1 MPVTVSPIQTIN
13 VRVNPQNQQVV
24 QSSSQFVGASGALAQ
39 EALNLANTALAQSNV
54 AIALAEEAV
63 ANVHGDRLISTSNGQ
78 AILDSSNNFTI
89 PGQLNLNTPGASIS
103 TTYFGG
109 GGLVANAN
117 VADGITY
124 NLLNVSNQYNQ
135 NLGDIY
141 VISNS
146 ANTAEA
152 YIDVNDGTTQR
163 TFGFH
168 TTGTFTLPNNAV
180 IDDTTD
186 TNSFSIKPGNTNKT
200 LKLHSSDD
208 NSGVDIQQTAVYI
221 FTNSNNG
228 AVRYWQFDSDGYII
242 FPDNSAQNTG
252 FTSAYISQINDA
264 TNIANYASNKANN
277 ALANTSGTFGGNL
290 TISGNL
296 AVLGTTTSVNTEI
309 VNQQEIVAGK
319 LTANANISSTSTNT
333 GSLIVLG
340 GVGVSGNV
348 FANGISLTTNNFTAN
363 AITIDGGGF

>member
-168 TTGTFTLPNNAV
+168 TTGTFTLPSGSI
-180 IDDTTD
+180 IDDTTIN
-186 TNSFSIKPGNTNKT
+186 NSFFIKPPNTNYT

-208 NSGVDIQQTAVYI
+208 NCGVDVQSTAVYI
-221 FTNSNNG
+221 LTNVNSS
-228 AVRYWQFDSDGYII
+228 VRYWSFDADGYLN
-242 FPDNSAQNTG
+242 FPDSTAQNTG

>member
-78 AILDSSNNFTI
+78 AILDSSNNFTV
-89 PGQLNLNTPGASIS
+89 PGSILFTPVGNSAIS
-103 TTYFGG
+103 TGSTTI
-109 GGLVANAN
+109 V
-117 VADGITY
+117 V
-124 NLLNVSNQYNQ
+124 Q
-135 NLGDIY
+135 
-141 VISNS
+141 
-146 ANTAEA
+146 ANTLNDTTGLYLEDGGIAVVYA
-152 YIDVNDGTTQR
+152 NGQILLQAGDTQQYPPSWFFNTDGT
-163 TFGFH
+163 
-168 TTGTFTLPNNAV
+168 
-180 IDDTTD
+180 I
-186 TNSFSIKPGNTNKT
+186 S
-200 LKLHSSDD
+200 
-208 NSGVDIQQTAVYI
+208 
-221 FTNSNNG
+221 
-228 AVRYWQFDSDGYII
+228 
-242 FPDNSAQNTG
+242 FPDNTLQGTAFS
-252 FTSAYISQINDA
+252 SDYISEINNTA
-264 TNIANYASNKANN
+264 NVANYASNKANN